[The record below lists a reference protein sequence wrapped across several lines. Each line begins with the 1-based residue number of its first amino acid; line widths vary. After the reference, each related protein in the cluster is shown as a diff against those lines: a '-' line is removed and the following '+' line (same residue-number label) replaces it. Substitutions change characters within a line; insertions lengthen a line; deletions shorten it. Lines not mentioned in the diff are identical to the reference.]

1 MNDEY
6 ELVDNSIFQELVC
19 AVRKYNSDME
29 DELIDT
35 CAHYILRRTSDEYP
49 DKHDLLAAAK
59 TILDSPYELQQLVSS
74 ALLDWRYKES
84 KQMSPMGKMASPTVD
99 TQLES
104 DPNPEFGDDFDF
116 AGGHNSFLNG
126 SNNGRQMQ
134 SNTSYGM
141 PFATSTMESEETTP
155 ANPQFMAKPPLDK
168 NTRVNNALNSF
179 KMSLAEFHKGE
190 ITQPQMSQPFGGI
203 NFGDEPKREEGP
215 TIPGFPK
222 YSQISKAALE
232 RATCGG
238 PLFNTPPAR
247 LNFAQSQPQQ
257 PHGKSTFNTP
267 FPKQGP
273 KPVTFMGQQTGKP
286 FISDSSEQKP
296 VNNNFYNLTKKSNT
310 QDEITMAKTFFDAL
324 NPCIGEEWWKSIEL
338 LTKDSRLSVSFPH
351 TMHKNDLYILVRT
364 AGVRSE
370 LRLRLVSSGGNITM
384 DFEASERTEDFRSN
398 VLRSPFNNL
407 LVVVYSWYDFARK
420 F

>member
-6 ELVDNSIFQELVC
+6 ELVDDSIFKEFVS
-19 AVRKYNSDME
+19 AIRKYNSDME

-35 CAHYILRRTSDEYP
+35 CAQYILRRTCDEYQ

-59 TILDSPYELQQLVSS
+59 NILDSPYELQQLVSS
-74 ALLDWRYKES
+74 ALLDWRYKEA

-104 DPNPEFGDDFDF
+104 DPNPEFGDDFDYDRR
-116 AGGHNSFLNG
+116 HDSYLNG
-126 SNNGRQMQ
+126 SNGRQIQ
-134 SNTSYGM
+134 TNSSYGM
-141 PFATSTMESEETTP
+141 PFHTSTMESEETTP
-155 ANPQFMAKPPLDK
+155 AHPPFMAKPPLDK
-168 NTRVNNALNSF
+168 NVRVKNALDTF

-190 ITQPQMSQPFGGI
+190 AATPQLGQPYGGP
-203 NFGDEPKREEGP
+203 NYADEVKREEGP

-247 LNFAQSQPQQ
+247 LNFSMQSQQQQ

-267 FPKQGP
+267 FPKQTP
-273 KPVTFMGQQTGKP
+273 KPVSSVQQYGRS
-286 FISDSSEQKP
+286 FIADSSEQKP
-296 VNNNFYNLTKKSNT
+296 VNNSFYNLTKKATT

-338 LTKDSRLSVSFPH
+338 LTKDSRLSVSFPS
-351 TMHKNDLYILVRT
+351 TLHKNDLYILVRA
-364 AGVRSE
+364 AGIRPE
-370 LRLRLVSSGGNITM
+370 LRVRLVSSGGNVTM
-384 DFEASERTEDFRSN
+384 DFEASERTEEFRSN

-407 LVVVYSWYDFARK
+407 LVVAYSWYDFVRK